1 MWVSLTFLSLNQS
14 RSSLTLLCNHVL
26 LLSVLLV
33 HLLTLAYF
41 VFSVVDEVT
50 GLDSKNFASRFWLRF
65 RVSRSQERWAGEVSC
80 RTRPSKVNFLFIVT
94 HACRFRRID
103 SPGND
108 SFDWPYYWKKKPCKH
123 IFSISFFP
131 VWFYYLQLKNTTVPR
146 NTPNLCG
153 LFNTEVVFITDRT
166 DQQTASLYVSWILIV
181 HVFVFM

>member
-1 MWVSLTFLSLNQS
+1 MHILPLSCNGGAWGMWVSLTFLSLNQI

-26 LLSVLLV
+26 LISVLLV
-33 HLLTLAYF
+33 HSLTLTYF

-108 SFDWPYYWKKKPCKH
+108 SFDWPYYWKKKPNIYFQYH
-123 IFSISFFP
+123 SFQFG
-131 VWFYYLQLKNTTVPR
+131 FTICSLKILQYLEIPQIYVDYLTLR
-146 NTPNLCG
+146 L
-153 LFNTEVVFITDRT
+153 
-166 DQQTASLYVSWILIV
+166 SL
-181 HVFVFM
+181 